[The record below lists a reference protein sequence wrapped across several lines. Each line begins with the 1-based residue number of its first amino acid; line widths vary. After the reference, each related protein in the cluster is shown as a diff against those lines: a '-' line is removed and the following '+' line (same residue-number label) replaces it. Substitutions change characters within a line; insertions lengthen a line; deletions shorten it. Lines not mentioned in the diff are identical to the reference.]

1 MSWDF
6 VGIVVSLDITVIS
19 IHILAVTLLVKL
31 KQHNVKGSQKVLLI
45 ALCVTEL
52 TYALIDI
59 LDHVCYKLE
68 LDPRTF
74 VFFVL
79 NSTTVTFMYIF
90 IMTCIVVDRFFEI
103 YLNIKY
109 RVLWSSKKTKM
120 VLLIG
125 LIICCILFVPF
136 IIMELKNRYI
146 TGDTLSRYIYP
157 VIELVFIIIFS
168 WSYFYIIRQVLRY
181 RINTKTLEK
190 QLSRNSRVVY
200 HKQFNNQFKLF
211 VPTLI
216 IVTFLLFMIGPSILR
231 LFVALKLLNGDV
243 GYRISFVLVPVGF
256 IADPIIYIFSLKA
269 IRSAFKRVL
278 PSNNSVHNRV
288 SLFMRC
294 LHNVRS
300 VRYVAS
306 QSILTKEIK
315 KPFRISR

>member
-68 LDPRTF
+68 LDPGTF

-90 IMTCIVVDRFFEI
+90 IMTCIAVDRFFEI

-181 RINTKTLEK
+181 RRNTKTLEK

-200 HKQFNNQFKLF
+200 HKQLNSQFKLF

-231 LFVALKLLNGDV
+231 LFVALKLLNGDA

-278 PSNNSVHNRV
+278 PSNNS
-288 SLFMRC
+288 
-294 LHNVRS
+294 
-300 VRYVAS
+300 
-306 QSILTKEIK
+306 

>member
-1 MSWDF
+1 MSWGF
-6 VGIVVSLDITVIS
+6 VGIVVTLDITVIA
-19 IHILAVTLLVKL
+19 IHILAVTLLVRL
-31 KQHNVKGSQKVLLI
+31 KQNNVKGSQKILLV

-59 LDHVCYKLE
+59 LDHICYKLE

-109 RVLWSSKKTKM
+109 SVLWSSKKTRV

-125 LIICCILFVPF
+125 FIICCILFVPF
-136 IIMELKNRYI
+136 IIMELTNRYI

-181 RINTKTLEK
+181 RKNTKKLEK
-190 QLSRNSRVVY
+190 QLSKNNRVFY
-200 HKQFNNQFKLF
+200 HKQSNNRFKLF

-231 LFVALKLLNGDV
+231 LLVALKLLNADV

-256 IADPIIYIFSLKA
+256 IADPIIYIFSLTA
-269 IRSAFKRVL
+269 MRSAFKRVL
-278 PSNNSVHNRV
+278 PSNNSVHV
-288 SLFMRC
+288 TESLN
-294 LHNVRS
+294 L
-300 VRYVAS
+300 
-306 QSILTKEIK
+306 
-315 KPFRISR
+315 

>member
-1 MSWDF
+1 MSWGF
-6 VGIVVSLDITVIS
+6 VGIVVTLDITVIA
-19 IHILAVTLLVKL
+19 IHILAVTLLVRL
-31 KQHNVKGSQKVLLI
+31 KQNNVKGSQKILLI

-59 LDHVCYKLE
+59 LDHICYKLE

-90 IMTCIVVDRFFEI
+90 IMTCIVVDRFSEI

-109 RVLWSSKKTKM
+109 SVLWSSKKTRV

-125 LIICCILFVPF
+125 FIICCILFVPF
-136 IIMELKNRYI
+136 IIMELTNRYI
-146 TGDTLSRYIYP
+146 TGDTVSRYIYP

-181 RINTKTLEK
+181 RKNTKKLEK
-190 QLSRNSRVVY
+190 QLSKNDRVFY
-200 HKQFNNQFKLF
+200 HKQSNNRFKLF

-231 LFVALKLLNGDV
+231 LLVALKLLNADV

-256 IADPIIYIFSLKA
+256 IADPIIYIFSLTA
-269 IRSAFKRVL
+269 MRSAFKRVL
-278 PSNNSVHNRV
+278 PSNNSVHV
-288 SLFMRC
+288 TESLN
-294 LHNVRS
+294 L
-300 VRYVAS
+300 
-306 QSILTKEIK
+306 
-315 KPFRISR
+315 

>member
-1 MSWDF
+1 MSWGF
-6 VGIVVSLDITVIS
+6 VGIVVTLDITVII
-19 IHILAVTLLVKL
+19 IHILAVTLLVRL
-31 KQHNVKGSQKVLLI
+31 KQNNVKGSQKILLI
-45 ALCVTEL
+45 ALCGTEL
-52 TYALIDI
+52 IYALIDI
-59 LDHVCYKLE
+59 LDHTCYKLE
-68 LDPRTF
+68 LDPKTF

-109 RVLWSSKKTKM
+109 SVLWSSKKTRV

-125 LIICCILFVPF
+125 FMICCILFVPF
-136 IIMELKNRYI
+136 IIMELRNRFI

-181 RINTKTLEK
+181 RRNTKKLEK
-190 QLSRNSRVVY
+190 QLSKNNRVFY
-200 HKQFNNQFKLF
+200 HKQSNNRFKLF

-231 LFVALKLLNGDV
+231 LLVALKLLNADV

-256 IADPIIYIFSLKA
+256 IADPIIYIFSLTVM
-269 IRSAFKRVL
+269 RSAFKRVL
-278 PSNNSVHNRV
+278 PSNNSVHV
-288 SLFMRC
+288 TESL
-294 LHNVRS
+294 NV
-300 VRYVAS
+300 
-306 QSILTKEIK
+306 
-315 KPFRISR
+315 

>member
-6 VGIVVSLDITVIS
+6 VGIVVALDITVIV
-19 IHILAVTLLVKL
+19 IHILAITLLVRLKL
-31 KQHNVKGSQKVLLI
+31 NNVKGSQKILLI

-52 TYALIDI
+52 SYALIDI
-59 LDHVCYKLE
+59 LDHICYKLE

-90 IMTCIVVDRFFEI
+90 IMTCIVVDRFLEI

-109 RVLWSSKKTKM
+109 NILWSSKKTKI

-125 LIICCILFVPF
+125 LVICCLLFIPF
-136 IIMELKNRYI
+136 IIMELRNRYV

-168 WSYFYIIRQVLRY
+168 LSYFYIIRQVLKY
-181 RINTKTLEK
+181 RRNTKKLEK
-190 QLSRNSRVVY
+190 QLSKNSKVFY
-200 HKQFNNQFKLF
+200 HKQSNNRFKLF

-216 IVTFLLFMIGPSILR
+216 VVTFLLFMIGPSILR

-256 IADPIIYIFSLKA
+256 IADPIIYIFSLTA
-269 IRSAFKRVL
+269 IRSAFKRAL
-278 PSNNSVHNRV
+278 PSNNSVHTTE
-288 SLFMRC
+288 SL
-294 LHNVRS
+294 
-300 VRYVAS
+300 YV
-306 QSILTKEIK
+306 
-315 KPFRISR
+315 